1 MKPRVLVAFDFGEPA
16 VHALAWAADL
26 NRTTGGGPIHMV
38 HAVDTRPAVASE
50 SPSLIMLPGPPE
62 IATLEKRMRLA
73 AQEAGAEA
81 TFEVALR
88 PVPASATILD
98 VARRMRAELIVMGSH
113 ARRGLE
119 RLLLGSVAAHVAR
132 GAECPVVTVYH
143 PHAEPALRDSVTP
156 LRKSE

>member
-1 MKPRVLVAFDFGEPA
+1 MKPRILVAYDFGEPA

-50 SPSLIMLPGPPE
+50 SPAVIMLPGPSD
-62 IATLEKRMRLA
+62 IAAFERRMREAALA
-73 AQEAGAEA
+73 ANVEA
-81 TFEVALR
+81 TYEVALR
-88 PVPASATILD
+88 PTTPSAAILD
-98 VARRMRAELIVMGSH
+98 VARRVRAELIVMGSH

-143 PHAEPALRDSVTP
+143 SHIESAPSGNR
-156 LRKSE
+156 